1 MSDLDLN
8 RPERVYNPSSSHGIS
23 RSRKEPSKIEKLKRV
38 IAVPAA
44 LRARTFSVTLQ
55 ANVTQTITASDP
67 KRRGF
72 FLQNLS
78 VNDVYVSFGTSIGP
92 SFSDAIL
99 VPPNASFEFPA
110 NAAPTSD
117 IYARSAATSAIVI
130 IESTLIWER

>member
-8 RPERVYNPSSSHGIS
+8 RPERVYQPSASHGIS
-23 RSRKEPSKIEKLKRV
+23 RSRKEPSKIEKLRKV
-38 IAVPAA
+38 IAVPAEM
-44 LRARTFSVTLQ
+44 RARTFSVTLQ

-78 VNDVYVSFGTSIGP
+78 TNDVYMSIGTSIGP
-92 SFSDAIL
+92 SLADAIL
-99 VPPNASFEFPA
+99 IPANASFEFPA

-117 IYARSAATSAIVI
+117 IYARSESNSAIVI
-130 IESTLIWER
+130 IESTLKT